1 MMDELSILMQLF
13 VTFFLIGVFTF
24 GGGYAMLS
32 MIQSEVVM
40 RHAWLSESEFTNI
53 VAISQSTPG
62 PIGIT
67 APPTPATRS

>member
-40 RHAWLSESEFTNI
+40 RHPSLLYW
-53 VAISQSTPG
+53 PW
-62 PIGIT
+62 
-67 APPTPATRS
+67 